1 MTVSRRGLA
10 KKALMW
16 GGWALLVLAVSIFLG
31 SVSAPLGWLSLVALG
46 AGGPIALRERNRLR
60 ARDGERQLLDALAE
74 RDQLTSMTAALR
86 TSLTLEEAA
95 GMLDDLAVKGHVET
109 RTRDG
114 VMAYGLREKD
124 RLESRGAASGTSGG
138 AGEGAA
144 EESRSVDR
152 ETVQPSSHSLKR
164 FPEEPLTG
172 RELEVLRLVASG
184 RSNKEISGD
193 LFLALG
199 TVKNHTSSAYR
210 KLGAKNRAEAIARAR
225 ELGLL

>member
-1 MTVSRRGLA
+1 MTVSKRGLA
-10 KKALMW
+10 KNVLVW
-16 GGWALLVLAVSIFLG
+16 SGWAVLVLAVSILLG
-31 SVSAPLGWLSLVALG
+31 SVSAPLGWISLVALG
-46 AGGPIALRERNRLR
+46 AGGPIALRERDGLR

-74 RDQLTSMTAALR
+74 RGQLTPMTAALR
-86 TSLTLEEAA
+86 TSLNLEEAA
-95 GMLDDLAVKGHVET
+95 GMLDDLAVKGHVEA

-114 VMAYGLREKD
+114 VLAYGLREKD
-124 RLESRGAASGTSGG
+124 RLESRGAASGAPGG
-138 AGEGAA
+138 AGEEPA
-144 EESRSVDR
+144 EEPRFADR
-152 ETVQPSSHSLKR
+152 ETARPPSHPPEGL
-164 FPEEPLTG
+164 PEEPLTG